1 MRVLVGCECSG
12 IVRDAFRRRGHDAWS
27 CDLKPSE
34 RPGPHL
40 QCDVL
45 TVLHMGWDIAIFHP
59 DCTFLTC
66 SAEWAYGDGPYHQ
79 KVKPGTL
86 VGAARRVARVQAT
99 AFAKALWSAPISK
112 IALEN
117 PVGVLS
123 RAENLGKP
131 AQVLQ
136 PYNFGEDAS
145 KATCLWLK
153 NLPILV
159 ATTYCEPRIVTD
171 ANGKPQKRWA
181 NQCASG
187 CDRTTPGTDRG
198 ARRSRTYRGI
208 ADAIAQQWG

>member
-1 MRVLVGCECSG
+1 VRVLVGCECSG

-99 AFAKALWSAPISK
+99 AFAKPLIVSLEICWS
-112 IALEN
+112 
-117 PVGVLS
+117 
-123 RAENLGKP
+123 
-131 AQVLQ
+131 
-136 PYNFGEDAS
+136 
-145 KATCLWLK
+145 T
-153 NLPILV
+153 
-159 ATTYCEPRIVTD
+159 RIRGREL
-171 ANGKPQKRWA
+171 NRWIH
-181 NQCASG
+181 QRSTG
-187 CDRTTPGTDRG
+187 SYPDRG
-198 ARRSRTYRGI
+198 GQIPFVSRVEF
-208 ADAIAQQWG
+208 